1 MLTDTSLVRTELIV
15 AEEAYPLASSSSS
28 DHWKRF
34 LKGVGDTAPVNEEGY
49 P

>member
-1 MLTDTSLVRTELIV
+1 MLADTSLVRTELMV
-15 AEEAYPLASSSSS
+15 AEEAYPLAFFLSL

-34 LKGVGDTAPVNEEGY
+34 LNGSGDTAPVNEEGL